1 MDQEVEAGLD
11 TKHVT
16 VEVDTKQKV
25 DTKEA
30 DIATK
35 EKVDMGMEV
44 GRQARQ
50 LLQKPLHLNRCL
62 IIFLQIHRMTTSSL
76 FDETQSDQIL
86 FLGNIK
92 LKHRVGY

>member
-25 DTKEA
+25 DTREA

-50 LLQKPLHLNRCL
+50 LLQKPLHLTRCL
-62 IIFLQIHRMTTSSL
+62 IIFFGEAQNDHILSF
-76 FDETQSDQIL
+76 FDETQSD
-86 FLGNIK
+86 
-92 LKHRVGY
+92 

>member
-16 VEVDTKQKV
+16 VEVDTKEV
-25 DTKEA
+25 DIATEEKA

-50 LLQKPLHLNRCL
+50 LLQKPLHLNRCTNFHL
-62 IIFLQIHRMTTSSL
+62 NRC
-76 FDETQSDQIL
+76 SD
-86 FLGNIK
+86 FAC
-92 LKHRVGY
+92 

>member
-1 MDQEVEAGLD
+1 MD

-16 VEVDTKQKV
+16 VEMDF
-25 DTKEA
+25 KEA

-50 LLQKPLHLNRCL
+50 LLQKPLHLSRCL

-76 FDETQSDQIL
+76 FST
-86 FLGNIK
+86 
-92 LKHRVGY
+92 KHRVIKFSF

>member
-1 MDQEVEAGLD
+1 MD

-16 VEVDTKQKV
+16 VEVDTK
-25 DTKEA
+25 TKEA

-50 LLQKPLHLNRCL
+50 LLQKPLHLNRC
-62 IIFLQIHRMTTSSL
+62 TSFHLNRCTNFHLNRCSN
-76 FDETQSDQIL
+76 FA
-86 FLGNIK
+86 
-92 LKHRVGY
+92 

>member
-11 TKHVT
+11 TRHVR

-50 LLQKPLHLNRCL
+50 LLQKPLHLNRCSNFHL
-62 IIFLQIHRMTTSSL
+62 NRCSNFA
-76 FDETQSDQIL
+76 
-86 FLGNIK
+86 
-92 LKHRVGY
+92 

>member
-16 VEVDTKQKV
+16 VKVDIKEKM
-25 DTKEA
+25 DTKEKA
-30 DIATK
+30 VIATK

-50 LLQKPLHLNRCL
+50 LLQKPLHLNRCSN
-62 IIFLQIHRMTTSSL
+62 FA
-76 FDETQSDQIL
+76 
-86 FLGNIK
+86 
-92 LKHRVGY
+92 

>member
-1 MDQEVEAGLD
+1 MDQEVEAGLN

-16 VEVDTKQKV
+16 VEMDTKQKV
-25 DTKEA
+25 DTEEKA

-50 LLQKPLHLNRCL
+50 LLQKPLHLNRCTNFHL
-62 IIFLQIHRMTTSSL
+62 NRCSNFHLNRCL
-76 FDETQSDQIL
+76 NFA
-86 FLGNIK
+86 G
-92 LKHRVGY
+92 

>member
-16 VEVDTKQKV
+16 VEVDF
-25 DTKEA
+25 KEA

-50 LLQKPLHLNRCL
+50 LLQKPLHLNRCTNFHL
-62 IIFLQIHRMTTSSL
+62 NRC
-76 FDETQSDQIL
+76 SD
-86 FLGNIK
+86 FAC
-92 LKHRVGY
+92 

>member
-1 MDQEVEAGLD
+1 MD
-11 TKHVT
+11 TKNVT

-50 LLQKPLHLNRCL
+50 LLQKPLHLSRCL
-62 IIFLQIHRMTTSSL
+62 IIFSTKHRMTTSSL
-76 FDETQSDQIL
+76 FDETQSDKIL

>member
-50 LLQKPLHLNRCL
+50 LLQKPLHLTRCL
-62 IIFLQIHRMTTSSL
+62 IIFFGEAQNDH
-76 FDETQSDQIL
+76 IL
-86 FLGNIK
+86 SFRRNTE
-92 LKHRVGY
+92 

>member
-1 MDQEVEAGLD
+1 MD
-11 TKHVT
+11 TKQVT

-30 DIATK
+30 DTATKEADTATK

-50 LLQKPLHLNRCL
+50 LLQKPLHLNRCSN
-62 IIFLQIHRMTTSSL
+62 FA
-76 FDETQSDQIL
+76 
-86 FLGNIK
+86 
-92 LKHRVGY
+92 

>member
-16 VEVDTKQKV
+16 VEV

-50 LLQKPLHLNRCL
+50 LLQKPLHLTRCL
-62 IIFLQIHRMTTSSL
+62 IIFFGEAQNDHILSF
-76 FDETQSDQIL
+76 FDETQSD
-86 FLGNIK
+86 
-92 LKHRVGY
+92 

>member
-1 MDQEVEAGLD
+1 MD

-30 DIATK
+30 GIATK

-50 LLQKPLHLNRCL
+50 LLQKPLHLNRCTNFHL
-62 IIFLQIHRMTTSSL
+62 NRC
-76 FDETQSDQIL
+76 SD
-86 FLGNIK
+86 FAC
-92 LKHRVGY
+92 